1 MERDDIRKMLLSKQG
16 DLEEDLK
23 LMGGKK
29 SEDMS
34 KEMVFEWMKWKAQW
48 ETITDILERI

>member
-1 MERDDIRKMLLSKQG
+1 MERDDIRKMLVSKQG

-29 SEDMS
+29 AEDMS
-34 KEMVFEWMKWKAQW
+34 KEMVFQWMKWKAQW
-48 ETITDILERI
+48 ETVDDILKRI